1 MRYFDKIQ
9 PGKLISRFL
18 DIDDSLF
25 FSLLAFGDK
34 KSQEIR
40 LEAFEWAD
48 FFILFDDFFK
58 AADFG
63 CIYRAATCEDVL

>member
-1 MRYFDKIQ
+1 
-9 PGKLISRFL
+9 L

-25 FSLLAFGDK
+25 FSLLAFGEK
-34 KSQEIR
+34 ISQEIR

-48 FFILFDDFFK
+48 FFILFDDFSN
-58 AADFG
+58 AVDFG